1 MSVSAHGSRG
11 GWWVVGQ
18 FIIIIMI
25 ITIGFVPYGQYD
37 GGLLSTIIGATLC
50 LVSVGFGWGGFGAL
64 GRNLTAFPK
73 PLDNGQLV
81 TTGVYAIVRHPI
93 YTSVLSGCFG
103 YVLLSGSW
111 VAGIGTLVLCGWF
124 TFKSRVEERFL
135 HARFPAYAAYAQ
147 STKKFIPYIF

>member
-25 ITIGFVPYGQYD
+25 ITAGFVSDGKYD

-50 LVSVGFGWGGFGAL
+50 LVAVGFGWGGFGAL

-93 YTSVLSGCFG
+93 YT
-103 YVLLSGSW
+103 
-111 VAGIGTLVLCGWF
+111 AVLCGSAGYAFLTMSYWGMVLTGILGVWF
-124 TFKSRVEERFL
+124 EFKSRREEQFL
-135 HARFPAYAAYAQ
+135 RDRFPTYAAYAQ
-147 STKKFIPYIF
+147 TVKKFLPRIY